1 MRGVTLALAASIE
14 AGASAVFSYVGA
26 QDVGPSFKATL
37 KTSTRTISPRDG
49 KGGGGVRGDAGR
61 SISR

>member
-14 AGASAVFSYVGA
+14 AGASTVFSYVGA

-37 KTSTRTISPRDG
+37 KTSTRTISPREG
-49 KGGGGVRGDAGR
+49 KGGGVRGDAGR